1 LLWEYVFVESFPHL
15 ILRLI
20 FRQLH
25 PDFINVR
32 TAYTLKIW
40 TQLTKIFLQNQA
52 QKDSESA

>member
-1 LLWEYVFVESFPHL
+1 MGYVLVEFFPHL

-32 TAYTLKIW
+32 TAYTS
-40 TQLTKIFLQNQA
+40 KIFLQNQA
-52 QKDSESA
+52 QKNFESA